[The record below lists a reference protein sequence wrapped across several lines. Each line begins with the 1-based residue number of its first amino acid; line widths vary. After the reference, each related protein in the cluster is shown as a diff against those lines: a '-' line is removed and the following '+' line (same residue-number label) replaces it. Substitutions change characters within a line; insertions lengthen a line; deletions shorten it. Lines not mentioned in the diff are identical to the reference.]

1 LRELDIET
9 VEMSEIGLKPELE
22 SKSSLRLEEMDR
34 QHRFLTALIDGLGKR
49 AAQGASKAEL
59 SGLLHQLSDYTVQHF
74 QAEEAYMAATS
85 YPKLDTHQLIHRDLL
100 IKLHEHVSEFKA
112 GSGKLGHR
120 LTSFLK
126 FWLAAHINSVDTYF
140 ARHVRQRSA

>member
-1 LRELDIET
+1 
-9 VEMSEIGLKPELE
+9 MSEVRWKPELE

-34 QHRFLTALIDGLGKR
+34 QHRVLTALIHGLGKR

-59 SGLLHQLSDYTVQHF
+59 SDILEQLSDYTVRHF
-74 QAEEAYMAATS
+74 QVEEAYMEATS

-100 IKLHEHVSEFKA
+100 LKLREHVSEFEA

-126 FWLAAHINSVDTYF
+126 FWLAAHINSVDMYF
-140 ARHVRQRSA
+140 AGHVRHRSA